1 MGTAKKVSLAL
12 SIVSFVAL
20 IAATTF
26 KASPS
31 ANPTVQGTEIQ
42 LPVIVY
48 QMEAENGEMPVTLQC
63 GVATVTA
70 PDTLNGFS
78 CTLINNTD
86 KNIVAATAAYT
97 IEYEQRG
104 RPTEKSGR
112 TLPRPSSILTFPRT
126 LNPCLVEED

>member
-1 MGTAKKVSLAL
+1 MSAAKKVSLAL
-12 SIVSFVAL
+12 SVISFLAV

-26 KASPS
+26 KASPT
-31 ANPTVQGTEIQ
+31 ANPTAQGEEIQ

-48 QMEAENGEMPVTLQC
+48 QMEAENGEAPVTLQC
-63 GVATVTA
+63 GAASVTA

-97 IEYEQRG
+97 IEYEQ
-104 RPTEKSGR
+104 
-112 TLPRPSSILTFPRT
+112 
-126 LNPCLVEED
+126 